1 MFELSERV
9 AVVTGGARGI
19 GREICLALAEQG
31 AKVVVADINRD
42 GAAATEQ
49 MLQAQGGQALAI
61 HTDVSAR
68 DSVRSMAEATLAAFG
83 RWDILV
89 NNAAL
94 VPMTPFEEI
103 TDEQWDR
110 TMAVNLRGPFICSQ
124 EAVRV
129 MKEQRW
135 GRIIA
140 ISSVAGK
147 TGSYR
152 SGTDYATSKGGL
164 VALTLC
170 IARRYA
176 RSGITANVIAPGTI
190 HTEMNRDWPDEALR
204 VLEENTPMGF
214 LGQPSD
220 IAHAVAFLASEEARY
235 ITGEVLDVNGGFLMD

>member
-1 MFELSERV
+1 MFDLSERV

-19 GREICLALAEQG
+19 GRGICLALAQQG
-31 AKVVVADINRD
+31 AKVVVADINQD
-42 GAAATEQ
+42 GAIETAQ
-49 MLQAQGGQALAI
+49 MIEVKGGQALAV
-61 HTDVSAR
+61 HTDVVAR
-68 DSVRSMAEATLAAFG
+68 VSVRSMAEATLSAFG

-103 TDEQWDR
+103 TDEQWDH

-152 SGTDYATSKGGL
+152 SGTDYSASKGGL
-164 VALTLC
+164 IALMLC
-170 IARRYA
+170 VARRYA
-176 RSGITANVIAPGTI
+176 RTGITANVIAPGTI
-190 HTEMNRDWPDEALR
+190 HTEMNRDWPEEALR
-204 VLEENTPMGF
+204 VLEENTPLGY
-214 LGQPSD
+214 LGQPRD
-220 IAHAVAFLASEEARY
+220 IAHAVVFLASEEASY